1 MNWKWEGIKGK
12 ISFFFSDV
20 INTNLSAVILY
31 VLGLINLKI
40 EVCSDVIRQ
49 YEIRDY
55 SSVGG
60 KYRQLGKGL
69 FEVLTN

>member
-1 MNWKWEGIKGK
+1 M
-12 ISFFFSDV
+12 
-20 INTNLSAVILY
+20 INTNLSAVILC

-40 EVCSDVIRQ
+40 EVCSDVIQQ
-49 YEIRDY
+49 YY